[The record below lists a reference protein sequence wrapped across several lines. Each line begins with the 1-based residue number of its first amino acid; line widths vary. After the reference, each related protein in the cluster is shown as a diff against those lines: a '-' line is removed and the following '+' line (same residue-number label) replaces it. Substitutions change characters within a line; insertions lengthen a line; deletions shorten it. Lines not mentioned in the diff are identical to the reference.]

1 MASTHLHALA
11 VALAALPVAYIAGS
25 AVTERSARAD
35 VPHYDIG
42 FGIGPAKRFLGNKPD
57 GGNDSSFGGAAQLNA
72 DIAIAPLFRVGGYFD
87 WEVSPPPTGD
97 VKYMYSFGG
106 RVSFAPPLES
116 QRLKLSFFAGLG
128 YTVVYTHSF
137 NETIPLQNSQGMLVG
152 TPAQLAGVS
161 GSFFEVPFGARL
173 SYNVRKS
180 WNFFTELR
188 GTLGFDFGAT
198 LYNFDDTG
206 GRPGKALGG
215 MSTATGTDNDGTDAF
230 GLALLFGVEFDR

>member
-1 MASTHLHALA
+1 MASLHARLLA
-11 VALAALPVAYIAGS
+11 FAVVAPLACLALA
-25 AVTERSARAD
+25 ERSARAD
-35 VPHYDIG
+35 VPHYDVG
-42 FGIGPAKRFLGNKPD
+42 FGVGPAKRFLGNKPD
-57 GGNDSSFGGAAQLNA
+57 GGDDSSFGGAAQLNA
-72 DIAIAPLFRVGGYFD
+72 DIAVAPLLRVGGYFG

-116 QRLKLSFFAGLG
+116 QRLKLSFFVGLG

-137 NETIPLQNSQGMLVG
+137 NETIPLQDSKGELVN
-152 TPAQLAGVS
+152 TPAFLDGVS
-161 GSFFEVPFGARL
+161 GSFFEIPFGARL

-188 GTLGFDFGAT
+188 GTFGFDFGAT

-215 MSTATGTDNDGTDAF
+215 MSPATGTDNDGTDAF